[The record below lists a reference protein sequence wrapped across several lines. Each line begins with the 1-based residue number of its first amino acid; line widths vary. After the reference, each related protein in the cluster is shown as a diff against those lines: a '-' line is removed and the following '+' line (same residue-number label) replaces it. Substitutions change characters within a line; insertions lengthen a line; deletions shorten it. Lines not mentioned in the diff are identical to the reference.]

1 VSLLIPAEGKR
12 NGCPQPAHH
21 HQCAIIEGTVLVH
34 VELHRIGNRGRSGE
48 AWMPLSSNGHGALGT
63 WGQGLYI
70 PHVGSAL
77 PEGDTGSTEAVIRIR
92 P

>member
-1 VSLLIPAEGKR
+1 
-12 NGCPQPAHH
+12 
-21 HQCAIIEGTVLVH
+21 
-34 VELHRIGNRGRSGE
+34 
-48 AWMPLSSNGHGALGT
+48 MPLSSNGHGALGT